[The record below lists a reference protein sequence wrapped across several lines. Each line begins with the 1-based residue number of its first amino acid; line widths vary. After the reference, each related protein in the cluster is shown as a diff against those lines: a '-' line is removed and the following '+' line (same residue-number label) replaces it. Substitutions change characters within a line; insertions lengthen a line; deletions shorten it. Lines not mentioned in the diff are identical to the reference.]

1 MSVITTPIETL
12 HLKST
17 LRLLPRAVYRSQRI
31 QVFPPNIF
39 SNTSLSSP
47 LRIDPISQG
56 LFILLS
62 SISGVYACWVP
73 AKFTLSSLMVFF
85 NLLYTQLADRGIY
98 GVDMH
103 LIISRRWVW
112 ILELIHSRCALW
124 DLSFSIL
131 CYVGFE

>member
-62 SISGVYACWVP
+62 SILRRLCLLGTCKIYTFFSHGFLQPTIYTVGGSRNLWRRYASDNFSEMGLDPGADPFKVCAMGSFLFHSMLCWV
-73 AKFTLSSLMVFF
+73 
-85 NLLYTQLADRGIY
+85 
-98 GVDMH
+98 
-103 LIISRRWVW
+103 
-112 ILELIHSRCALW
+112 
-124 DLSFSIL
+124 
-131 CYVGFE
+131 